1 MEWHDVRSGNEVKR
15 RLQSGGNVAGA
26 FVRIPA
32 VEIVEM
38 LAHAG
43 SDFVILDTE
52 HTPVGWETLAAM
64 VLAADATGTVPIVRV
79 PSGPRDLVSRAL
91 DTGAHGIMV
100 PQIEDAETASVAVTA
115 TRYGPGGSRG
125 TAGTRRMGYGM
136 KMGYPEYV
144 AAANDSVL
152 TLLQIETQAGVDSIE
167 SIVAIGGVDCIFI
180 GLTDLSVSLGRP
192 GEYRHPDVETAVDR
206 VLSVCNGAGIP
217 VGVPVSNAA
226 MAAEYATRG
235 VRLVAGS
242 DMGMFG
248 PAARSFFEGVQTSF
262 E

>member
-1 MEWHDVRSGNEVKR
+1 MEWHDVRSGNEIKR
-15 RLQSGGNVAGA
+15 RLQSGGHVAGA

-38 LAHAG
+38 LAHGG

-64 VLAADATGTVPIVRV
+64 VLAADASGTVPIVRV
-79 PSGPRDLVSRAL
+79 PSGPRDLISRAL

-100 PQIEDAETASVAVTA
+100 PQVEDAETTAVAVAA

-152 TLLQIETQAGVDSIE
+152 TLLQVETQAGVDSLE
-167 SIVAIGGVDCIFI
+167 SIVAVGGMDCIFI
-180 GLTDLSVSLGRP
+180 GLTDLSVSLGHP
-192 GEYRHPDVETAVDR
+192 GEYHHPDVEIAVER
-206 VLSVCNGAGIP
+206 VISVCDGAGIP
-217 VGVPVSNAA
+217 VGVPASSAA
-226 MAAEYATRG
+226 MAAEYVARG
-235 VRLVAGS
+235 ARLVAGS

-248 PAARSFFEGVQTSF
+248 PAARSFLEGVHASF

>member
-15 RLQSGGNVAGA
+15 RLQSGGPVAGA

-38 LAHAG
+38 LAHGG

-52 HTPVGWETLAAM
+52 HTPVGWETVAAM
-64 VLAADATGTVPIVRV
+64 VLAADASGTVPILRV
-79 PSGPRDLVSRAL
+79 PSGSRDIISRAL
-91 DTGAHGIMV
+91 DTGAHGVMV
-100 PQIEDAETASVAVTA
+100 PQVEDAATAAVAVTA

-125 TAGTRRMGYGM
+125 AAGTRRMGYGM

-167 SIVAIGGVDCIFI
+167 SIVAVGGIDCIFV
-180 GLTDLSVSLGRP
+180 GLTDLSVGLGHP
-192 GEYRHPDVETAVDR
+192 GEYHHPDVETAVER
-206 VLSVCNGAGIP
+206 VLSVCNEARIP
-217 VGVPVSNAA
+217 VGVPASSVA
-226 MAAEYATRG
+226 MAAEYVARG

-248 PAARSFFEGVQTSF
+248 PAARGFLEGVRASF